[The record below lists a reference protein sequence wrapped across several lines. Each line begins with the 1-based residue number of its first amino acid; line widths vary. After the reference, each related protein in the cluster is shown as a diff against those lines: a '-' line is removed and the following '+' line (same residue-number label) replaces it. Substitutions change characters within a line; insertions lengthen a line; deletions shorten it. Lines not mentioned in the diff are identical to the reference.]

1 MNDGARALLELVR
14 APAAVSVPGDTMA
27 GAAAAGVRWAPG
39 LGVASTLLYWSGMAL
54 NDWADR
60 EADALDRPERP
71 IPSGRVAEGRA
82 LAMAAG
88 LTGAGLAVAA
98 LSGGRRA
105 LATAGLLAGA
115 VWAYDLRLK
124 HTAAGPA
131 AMATC
136 RALDVLLGAAGRSG
150 AAGTGARGWASA
162 LPVALAVGAH
172 TYGISILGR
181 AEVKGATPA
190 TVRGALA
197 TTAAATGLAAA
208 ACLPALRT
216 KAMGPRRGEVPDRVT
231 AVALSGEQATAA
243 DRMTAVALSGEHAT
257 AADRV
262 TAVALLAGYA
272 ALTATAVARLRVTPG
287 PDQVRQAVRLGIL
300 ALLPLQ
306 ATAVASR
313 GRRKQAGALLAA
325 HPVGRWLSARMATS

>member
-1 MNDGARALLELVR
+1 
-14 APAAVSVPGDTMA
+14 
-27 GAAAAGVRWAPG
+27 
-39 LGVASTLLYWSGMAL
+39 
-54 NDWADR
+54 
-60 EADALDRPERP
+60 
-71 IPSGRVAEGRA
+71 
-82 LAMAAG
+82 
-88 LTGAGLAVAA
+88 
-98 LSGGRRA
+98 
-105 LATAGLLAGA
+105 
-115 VWAYDLRLK
+115 
-124 HTAAGPA
+124 
-131 AMATC
+131 
-136 RALDVLLGAAGRSG
+136 VLLGAAGRSG

-190 TVRGALA
+190 TMRGALA

-216 KAMGPRRGEVPDRVT
+216 KAMGPRRGEGPDRP
-231 AVALSGEQATAA
+231 
-243 DRMTAVALSGEHAT
+243 AVALSGEHAT

-262 TAVALLAGYA
+262 TAVALLTGYA

>member
-1 MNDGARALLELVR
+1 MNDGVRALLELVR

-105 LATAGLLAGA
+105 LATAGLLTGA

-131 AMATC
+131 AMAAC
-136 RALDVLLGAAGRSG
+136 RALDVLLGAAGRSTASEPGRDG
-150 AAGTGARGWASA
+150 AGARGWASA

-181 AEVKGATPA
+181 AEVKGATPG

-197 TTAAATGLAAA
+197 TTAAATGLAAV
-208 ACLPALRT
+208 ACLPTLPA
-216 KAMGPRRGEVPDRVT
+216 KVPGPRAGKATDRVP
-231 AVALSGEQATAA
+231 ASGPRVSE
-243 DRMTAVALSGEHAT
+243 

-262 TAVALLAGYA
+262 TAVALLAAYA
-272 ALTATAVARLRVTPG
+272 TLTATAVARLRVAPG
-287 PDQVRQAVRLGIL
+287 PDRVRQAVRLGIL

-306 ATAVASR
+306 ATAVAGQ